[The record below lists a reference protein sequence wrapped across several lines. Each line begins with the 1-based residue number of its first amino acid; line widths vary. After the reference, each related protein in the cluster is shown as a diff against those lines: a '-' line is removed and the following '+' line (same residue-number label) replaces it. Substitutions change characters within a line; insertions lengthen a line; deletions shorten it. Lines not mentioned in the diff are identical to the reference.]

1 MQSRP
6 TVSQSEISSPKKKRR
21 FSLLSLSPVHSIKG
35 KMTLFTVIL
44 MASLSAFIFTFIPA
58 KLEKISRDALVGNA
72 VSIADAA
79 AVAIAHPLEVN
90 NMQEIS
96 KVVESFSKF
105 HGLVY
110 IIIQTNDGGIINYHN
125 KMPGDII
132 TEQQLSKTVGLDP
145 RDNVLRIEKPILTP
159 TKVLG
164 TLYLALSLDSLNQTV
179 SDSRRLITFVSLF
192 IFLVGFVG
200 VFVMSSII
208 SRPVRLLMTAAGAVR
223 DGDFH
228 TRVNHKSKDEL
239 GNLSDSFNSMVES
252 LESAYQ
258 NLESANSTL
267 AHHSEELQQ
276 EVSERKRV
284 EVALRESEGR
294 FRAVIEHA
302 TDIVAVMDE
311 DSNFIYVSPA
321 SVFML
326 GRKPETIVGTNILEL
341 IHPSDRVQVQKSILA
356 GKQSPEKMLR
366 LEARC
371 RHADGTW
378 RYLALRGRNL
388 YDQPGIYGALLNI
401 SDVTEARQFQKEL
414 VEAKETAE
422 EMVRLKDSFLANMS
436 HEIRTPLTGI
446 LGFAQ
451 VLDAEVDEEHKEL
464 VNFIQEGGK
473 RLLTTL
479 NSVLDLAQLEA
490 NSMKLELEEV
500 DLAKEIRQT
509 AQMFLPMA
517 RLKKIKLQIDAPSE
531 PVMATVDIGC
541 VNRVLNN
548 LLSNALKFTE
558 DGAVTMRVR
567 GTDGFVRIAVA
578 DTGMGIAQ
586 EFLPYLFDEFKQ
598 ESTGVSRSH
607 EGSGL
612 GLAITRK
619 LVRLMHGEITV
630 DSKKG
635 AGTVFTI
642 TLPKNAKP
650 SKDLSTAVFSERIDR
665 IPERREYT
673 TSQRKSVL
681 LVEDNQDTQLL
692 VTKILKDEFDV
703 STASSS
709 TDAIEIAEQMSF
721 DIILMDINLGD
732 GKSGIEVLSTLR
744 QMESCKGV
752 PFVAVTAYAL
762 PGDRAKFI
770 KHGFT
775 EYLSKPFRKEELL
788 RVVRSLLSE
797 SNQVA

>member
-1 MQSRP
+1 MTEDEQIIMP
-6 TVSQSEISSPKKKRR
+6 EKKEKRR
-21 FSLLSLSPVHSIKG
+21 FSLLSLSPAHSIKG
-35 KMTLFTVIL
+35 KMTLFTVVL
-44 MASLSAFIFTFIPA
+44 MAGLSAFIFSYIPA
-58 KLEKISRDALVGNA
+58 KLEKISRDALIGNA

-79 AVAIAHPLEVN
+79 AVAIAPPLALN
-90 NMQEIS
+90 DMQEIS
-96 KVVESFSKF
+96 NVVESFSKF

-110 IIIQTNDGGIINYHN
+110 IIIQTNDGGIVNYHN
-125 KMPGDII
+125 KKPGDII
-132 TEQQLSKTVGLDP
+132 TEQQLSKEVGLDSK
-145 RDNVLRIEKPILTP
+145 DNVLRIEKPILTP

-164 TLYLALSLDSLNQTV
+164 TLYLAVSLDSLNQTV
-179 SDSRRLITFVSLF
+179 SESRRVITFVSLF
-192 IFLVGFVG
+192 IFLVGFIG

-208 SRPVRLLMTAAGAVR
+208 SRPVKMLMTAAGAVR
-223 DGDFH
+223 DGDFEA
-228 TRVNHKSKDEL
+228 RVNHKSRDEL

-258 NLESANSTL
+258 NLESANATL

-276 EVSERKRV
+276 EVSERKRI
-284 EVALRESEGR
+284 ELALRESEGR

-302 TDIVAVMDE
+302 TDIVAVMDS

-321 SVFML
+321 SIHML
-326 GRKPETIVGTNILEL
+326 GRPAESIVGTNILEL
-341 IHPSDRVQVQKSILA
+341 IHPSDRVQVQKGILA
-356 GKQSPEKMLR
+356 GKQSPENILR
-366 LEARC
+366 FDARY
-371 RHADGTW
+371 RHSDGSW
-378 RYLALRGRNL
+378 RYLAVRGRNL

-401 SDVTEARQFQKEL
+401 SDVTDARRFQQEL

-473 RLLTTL
+473 RLLSTL

-500 DLAKEIRQT
+500 DLAKEVRQT

-517 RLKKIKLQIDAPSE
+517 RLKKIKLQIDAPAQ
-531 PVMATVDIGC
+531 PVMTTIDLGC
-541 VNRVLNN
+541 INRVLNN

-558 DGAVTMRVR
+558 NGAVTLRVR
-567 GTDGFVRIAVA
+567 GTDQFVRIAVA
-578 DTGMGIAQ
+578 DSGVGIAQ

-619 LVRLMHGEITV
+619 LVRLMHGDITV
-630 DSKKG
+630 ESKKG

-642 TLPKNAKP
+642 TLPRNAKP
-650 SKDLSTAVFSERIDR
+650 SADLHTAVFPERIDR
-665 IPERREYT
+665 IPERREHT
-673 TSQRKSVL
+673 HRLKKSIL
-681 LVEDNQDTQLL
+681 LVEDNKDTQLL
-692 VTKILKDEFDV
+692 IKKILSDEFDV
-703 STASSS
+703 TTASSS
-709 TDAIEIAEQMSF
+709 NDAIGIAEQMAF
-721 DIILMDINLGD
+721 DLILMDINLGD

-744 QMESCKGV
+744 RMEICKDV

-788 RVVRSLLSE
+788 QVVRSLVSSE
-797 SNQVA
+797 SSQVA